1 MILVRHLDLKFLN
14 ELAAAMNRNFK
25 SAALVAAGNGE
36 VRLALPDSCAT
47 PLGPDSPQAA
57 TCRAQGL
64 AYHRTS
70 PIRNDGRVNLLSH
83 NISA

>member
-36 VRLALPDSCAT
+36 VRNWHCQIPARPLSARTRRKLPRAERRASLT
-47 PLGPDSPQAA
+47 TGRHQFEMTAA
-57 TCRAQGL
+57 STF
-64 AYHRTS
+64 
-70 PIRNDGRVNLLSH
+70 
-83 NISA
+83 